1 MNNFFRGDSKPFNRK
16 FEKMKGTF
24 WNDLE
29 PEEKLILQ
37 LLNYNNFNEI
47 DCAKINEQISAVQ
60 EWRNFEKMALNSHL
74 APLFYSKIRDND
86 ELNFSTETK
95 SFLHG
100 VYNKNLS
107 RNIILLQ
114 AFEKLSFILKSKN
127 IRFVTLKGL
136 WLLERVYSDIGVRHI
151 SDYDILFNISELDI
165 ARKVLID
172 SGYHEELTDHS
183 ELLMRL
189 IKSPT
194 PFIYRKNNDIIDFH
208 IYLNNPSSYHLEIDF
223 FWNSAYPVVA
233 GESQLEFPIEL
244 RLIYQT
250 LHLYKHIEHN
260 SIKFIWIV
268 DISIIIRSNNIS
280 WEKIKGYC
288 ELFNCS
294 MEFEHT
300 IYFVEGYFFEK
311 LTPIIFSNLNDWKKR
326 EIIEKQKLIFTKN
339 ELKHAKTTVLEILLL
354 DLSNLNPIK
363 KILAIILRVFP
374 SKKFIQSK
382 YGEKSNYLFFLV
394 YRPLK
399 FLFKH

>member
-1 MNNFFRGDSKPFNRK
+1 
-16 FEKMKGTF
+16 MKGKF
-24 WNDLE
+24 WTDLK

-37 LLNYNNFNEI
+37 LLNYNSFNEF
-47 DCAKINEQISAVQ
+47 DCAKMNEQISAVQ

-74 APLFYSKIRDND
+74 APLFYSKIRDNS
-86 ELNFSTETK
+86 ELKFSTETK
-95 SFLHG
+95 SFLQG

-114 AFEKLSFILKSKN
+114 AFEKLSQILKSKN
-127 IRFVTLKGL
+127 IQFVTLKGL
-136 WLLERVYSDIGVRHI
+136 WLLEKVYSDIGVRHI
-151 SDYDILFNISELDI
+151 SDYDILFNISELDA

-208 IYLNNPSSYHLEIDF
+208 IYLNNPSNYNLDVDF
-223 FWNSAYPVVA
+223 FWNSAYQSEA
-233 GESQLEFPIEL
+233 SESQLEFPIEL

-268 DISIIIRSNNIS
+268 DISTIIRTNDIS
-280 WEKIKGYC
+280 WERIKSYC

-294 MEFEHT
+294 MEFEQT
-300 IYFVEGYFFEK
+300 IYFVQGYFFEK
-311 LTPIIFSNLNDWKKR
+311 LTPLIFSNLSDLKKR
-326 EIIEKQKLIFTKN
+326 ETIEKQKLIFTKN
-339 ELKHAKTTVLEILLL
+339 ELEPVKTTVLEILLL

-363 KILAIILRVFP
+363 KMFAIILRVFP
-374 SKKFIQSK
+374 SKKFIKSK
-382 YGEKSNYLFFLV
+382 YGENSNYLFFLI
-394 YRPLK
+394 YRPIK